1 MGRSYDYSP
10 SSPRGYRRRTRSPSP
25 RGRYGGRGRDL
36 PTSLLVRN
44 LRRDC
49 RPDDLRRPFG
59 KFGRLKDIY
68 LPKDYYTREPKG
80 FGFIQYFD
88 PEDASDAKYHMD
100 GQMLLGREITVVFAE
115 ENRKKPSD
123 MRARERMSGRGRSY
137 DRRLRSR
144 SPGYSDSPRGRSRS
158 HSPSYPPAPKRK
170 HYSRSPSPRPRER
183 SVSRSPAD
191 SRSRSAGP
199 SVSRSPRRQR
209 SLSVSE

>member
-1 MGRSYDYSP
+1 MSA
-10 SSPRGYRRRTRSPSP
+10 
-25 RGRYGGRGRDL
+25 
-36 PTSLLVRN
+36 
-44 LRRDC
+44 
-49 RPDDLRRPFG
+49 
-59 KFGRLKDIY
+59 
-68 LPKDYYTREPKG
+68 REPKG

-123 MRARERMSGRGRSY
+123 MRARERMGGRGRSY
-137 DRRLRSR
+137 DRRLHSR
-144 SPGYSDSPRGRSRS
+144 SPGYIDSPRGRSRS
-158 HSPSYPPAPKRK
+158 HSPSYSPAPKRK

-191 SRSRSAGP
+191 SRSRSASP
-199 SVSRSPRRQR
+199 SVSRSRSRQR